1 MMSARDEH
9 KQRSRRS
16 AELLR
21 YVPLVRKIAG
31 KLRKRLP
38 ANVEMDDLVQL
49 GLIGLDDALRRF
61 EQGPGSTFETYA
73 ARRIEGEML
82 DALRAEDAL
91 SRTVRSQLRKARA
104 AVRRLE
110 QALGRAPR
118 AKEVANELGWSL
130 QQFHRCMVEAGA
142 GGMRVS
148 DEKLDYA
155 EDAPLSTAVRP
166 DERHDIG
173 EHADP
178 LRALEQRERHA
189 VLSAAFDALDEVE
202 RYVMELIYDKELTLR
217 AVGNTLG
224 VSESRVSQIRSTIV
238 AKLKSR
244 LQGA

>member
-110 QALGRAPR
+110 QAAPHRRRPARAAPAAAAAPASSTSRTRPAR
-118 AKEVANELGWSL
+118 ARRTSGT
-130 QQFHRCMVEAGA
+130 RCRP
-142 GGMRVS
+142 GG
-148 DEKLDYA
+148 
-155 EDAPLSTAVRP
+155 
-166 DERHDIG
+166 
-173 EHADP
+173 
-178 LRALEQRERHA
+178 
-189 VLSAAFDALDEVE
+189 
-202 RYVMELIYDKELTLR
+202 
-217 AVGNTLG
+217 
-224 VSESRVSQIRSTIV
+224 
-238 AKLKSR
+238 
-244 LQGA
+244 